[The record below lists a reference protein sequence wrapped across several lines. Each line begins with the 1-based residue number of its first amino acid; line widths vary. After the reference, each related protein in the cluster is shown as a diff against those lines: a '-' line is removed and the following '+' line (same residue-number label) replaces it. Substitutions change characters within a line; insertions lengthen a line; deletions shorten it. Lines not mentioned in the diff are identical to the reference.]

1 MKTNKLALTTVFLVV
16 LVDLIG
22 FGIVLPLLPFYASK
36 FGASAVL
43 IGALYSIYSLAQL
56 VFSPIWG
63 GLSDRIGRRPIML
76 MSTLGSFFAY
86 ILFAYSNSLWLLL
99 VSRLIAGVMGGNIS
113 TAQAYVADVT
123 APEDRAKG
131 MGLIGAAFG
140 IGFVA
145 GPGLA
150 TLLIHPAFH
159 EFFNRVGLVVL
170 SDMIHQ
176 NKYAIPGLF
185 AAMLSFLSF
194 LLVAFK
200 LPETVKNKG
209 AVDSGRIVKTSLF
222 TRGFWQSLSQQS
234 QSSAKHILP
243 LLMLSIFLISLGHS
257 SLYSAFPL
265 FCKKM
270 LALSAEN
277 VGMLFVAMGLVTVLV
292 QGGLIRPLEKRFG
305 EQRLF
310 LTGSVLMVTGLV
322 LIPFAGSQGIL
333 ILYLSIMAV
342 GVSLNGPTL
351 NSLISKEADPARIG
365 AALGSSQGLSA
376 LGRVIGPTWGG
387 LLFVFSVKLPFILTA
402 LLVTITVFIG
412 IKLLKGQTLYG

>member
-159 EFFNRVGLVVL
+159 EFFNRAGLVVL

-185 AAMLSFLSF
+185 AAALSFLSF
-194 LLVAFK
+194 LLVVFK

-209 AVDSGRIVKTSLF
+209 AADPGRVVKISLF
-222 TRGFWQSLSQQS
+222 TKDFWQSLGQQS
-234 QSSAKHILP
+234 QSSAKHLLP
-243 LLMLSIFLISLGHS
+243 LLMLSVFLIALGHS

-270 LALSAEN
+270 LGLSAEN

-292 QGGLIRPLEKRFG
+292 QGGLIRPLERRFG
-305 EQRLF
+305 EHRLF
-310 LTGSVLMVTGLV
+310 LTGNILMIAGLA
-322 LIPFAGSQGIL
+322 LMPFAGSQGIL
-333 ILYLSIMAV
+333 VIYLSIMAV
-342 GVSLNGPTL
+342 GASLNGPTL

-387 LLFVFSVKLPFILTA
+387 LLFGISIKLPFILTA

-412 IKLLKGQTLYG
+412 IKLIKGQTLYG